1 MNTTIDQLGVACVEL
16 DANES
21 HLHDWG
27 GKMVCSVIVKQAD
40 GKESR
45 FWLRVRIPDDPRGGV
60 EGDCYAVLT
69 GRGRGDND
77 VVREVRSPWK
87 DYESQ

>member
-1 MNTTIDQLGVACVEL
+1 MKGNIASNGAAVIEL
-16 DANES
+16 DANEGR
-21 HLHDWG
+21 LHDFG
-27 GKMVCSVIVKQAD
+27 GETVCSVIVKRAD

-77 VVREVRSPWK
+77 VIREFLSPWR
-87 DYESQ
+87 DYD